1 MTYFEQKFNKLLLEQ
16 PMDLPPGAEPEAATP
31 PSEPTPD
38 VDTAAAI
45 NDVGDNP
52 AINYKKEQHAAQSQQ
67 IEQWLSQ
74 ITEFNEFLNGL
85 GGNSMQAILN
95 KADCDTL
102 FNDVARSET
111 KKISRVAQDLSA
123 LIESLKGY
131 LLSSEEE

>member
-1 MTYFEQKFNKLLLEQ
+1 MTYFEQKFSKLLLEQ
-16 PMDLPPGAEPEAATP
+16 PLDMPPGTEPGAETAT
-31 PSEPTPD
+31 SEPTPD

-52 AINYKKEQHAAQSQQ
+52 AINYKKEQHSQQSQQ
-67 IEQWLSQ
+67 INEWLQ
-74 ITEFNEFLNGL
+74 KITQFNEFLNGL
-85 GGNSMQAILN
+85 DGNSMQAQLN
-95 KADCDTL
+95 NADCDTL

>member
-16 PMDLPPGAEPEAATP
+16 PMDLPPGAEPEAETP
-31 PSEPTPD
+31 TSEPTPD

-52 AINYKKEQHAAQSQQ
+52 AINYKKEQHAVQSQQ
-67 IEQWLSQ
+67 IEQWLGK

-85 GGNSMQAILN
+85 QGNSMQAILN

>member
-16 PMDLPPGAEPEAATP
+16 PMDLPPGTEPEAGTAT
-31 PSEPTPD
+31 SEPTPD

-52 AINYKKEQHAAQSQQ
+52 AINYKKEQHSAQAQQ
-67 IEQWLSQ
+67 IEQWLGK
-74 ITEFNEFLNGL
+74 ITDFNGFLNGL
-85 GGNSMQAILN
+85 DSNSMQAQLN
-95 KADCDTL
+95 NADCDTL

-131 LLSSEEE
+131 LLSSEDE

>member
-31 PSEPTPD
+31 TSEPTPD

>member
-16 PMDLPPGAEPEAATP
+16 PMDLPPGAEPEAETP
-31 PSEPTPD
+31 TSEPTPD

-45 NDVGDNP
+45 DDVGGNP
-52 AINYKKEQHAAQSQQ
+52 AINYKKEQHAVQSQQ
-67 IEQWLSQ
+67 IEQWLGQ

>member
-31 PSEPTPD
+31 TSAPTPD

-74 ITEFNEFLNGL
+74 ITEFNEFLNGM

>member
-16 PMDLPPGAEPEAATP
+16 PMDLPPGAEPEAETP
-31 PSEPTPD
+31 TSEPTPD

-67 IEQWLSQ
+67 IEQWLGQ

-95 KADCDTL
+95 KADRDTL